1 MTPRARDRELVQA
14 RQGLQEITGSP
25 VREAAL
31 PLGQYDRALL
41 RHLRSEGYD
50 AVHTSDRRPGRSGA
64 WIQPRYSIHRDDTL
78 ESIRS
83 EVLSP
88 PRLQRRLKLEL
99 AGLAK
104 RLR

>member
-1 MTPRARDRELVQA
+1 MNARTRDRELVQA

-25 VREAAL
+25 VDEAAL

-41 RHLRSEGYD
+41 RHLRREGYD
-50 AVHTSDRRPGRSGA
+50 AVHTSDRRPGRTGA
-64 WIQPRYSIHRDDTL
+64 WIQPRYSIRRDDTL